1 MIWLVGL
8 AVVLVLVGASLALP
22 GVVLIGVVSVVIVLT
37 MELWHRHGLDGVSYS
52 RDLGTGRAVWGDE
65 VEIRLTAW
73 NAKLLPLPRLTTDD
87 QVEGGGLEV
96 VEQPLTRSDV
106 ASVSILRSRWS
117 LLWYERVTR
126 HLHVRAIRRGV
137 FNLGPVRL
145 EAADLFGREVA
156 YEERELPGTFMV
168 LPRSVPVVTALPSQ
182 APLGIRRATQSL
194 FHDPAL
200 FAGVRPYQPGDA
212 PRERHWRA
220 SARVGRPLTKRFE
233 PSHERQVVIV
243 LDVQTGPGPH
253 WMPGGDE
260 TLIEVLAVAAASLA
274 RGIVAAGDACG
285 FAAAIRAGAP
295 RQFSYIP
302 PRAGAQQATRIAALV
317 ARIGLYVAAPYEHA
331 LAAVALRVPPGTT
344 LVTVSSRLPLR
355 YLATQRHLVQSGFVV
370 EHVAVGPHAAAAV
383 ATLRRAHIPAVVGH
397 LEPDWQHA
405 DAFVTTA

>member
-1 MIWLVGL
+1 MIGLIGL
-8 AVVLVLVGASLALP
+8 AIVLVLVGASLTLP
-22 GVVLIGVVSVVIVLT
+22 GVVLIGVVSVVVVLT

-52 RDLGTGRAVWGDE
+52 RDVGTGRAVWGDE

-87 QVEGGGLEV
+87 EVEGAGLEV
-96 VEQPLTRSDV
+96 VELPLARSDD
-106 ASVSILRSRWS
+106 ADVSILRSRWS

-156 YEERELPGTFMV
+156 YQDLELPGTFTV
-168 LPRSVPVVTALPSQ
+168 LPRSVPVVTTLPSR
-182 APLGIRRATQSL
+182 APLGIRRARQSL

-200 FAGVRPYQPGDA
+200 FAGVRPYQSGDA

-220 SARVGRPLTKRFE
+220 SARTGRPLTKRFE
-233 PSHERQVVIV
+233 PSHERQVMIV

-253 WMPGGDE
+253 WMPGGDD
-260 TLIEVLAVAAASLA
+260 TLTEVLAVAAASLA
-274 RGIVAAGDACG
+274 RSIVAGGDACG

-295 RQFSYIP
+295 RQFSYIA
-302 PRAGAQQATRIAALV
+302 PRAGAQQAVRIAALV
-317 ARIGLYVAAPYEHA
+317 AHIGPFVAAPYEHA
-331 LAAVALRVPPGTT
+331 LAAVARLVPPGTT
-344 LVTVSSRLPLR
+344 LVTVSSRPPLR
-355 YLATQRHLVQSGFVV
+355 FLATQRHLMQSGYVV
-370 EHVAVGPHAAAAV
+370 EHLAVGPSAAAAV
-383 ATLRRAHIPAVVGH
+383 ATLRRARIPAVVGH
-397 LEPDWQHA
+397 LEPDWQRA